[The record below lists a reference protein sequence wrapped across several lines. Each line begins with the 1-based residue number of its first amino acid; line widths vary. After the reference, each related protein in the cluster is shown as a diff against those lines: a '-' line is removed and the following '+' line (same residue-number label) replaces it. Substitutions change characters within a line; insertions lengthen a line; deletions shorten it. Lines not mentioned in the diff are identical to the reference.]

1 VTPQF
6 LLRNWRY
13 AIVILTV
20 IAVLLPGTDPVST
33 MIECIPLYLLYGLS
47 IVLSRWFLPH
57 RDEPEEHEE
66 LLD

>member
-1 VTPQF
+1 
-6 LLRNWRY
+6 
-13 AIVILTV
+13 
-20 IAVLLPGTDPVST
+20 

-57 RDEPEEHEE
+57 RDEPDEHEE